1 MTRCAFCAWI
11 PLWPWPVGPLAGQC
25 LWGQPV
31 VVGAMRVLLA
41 LCGSMPRGVYLGPHL
56 RDKGAAP
63 RLSAELPVVLCW
75 KKKSTIAPKVGR
87 RPWTRQEGTS
97 IPHVGFCRTRSCFH
111 CAASCFFPSIVK
123 LYFPLNFRT
132 QTASEFGFKPP
143 TKRFVKLARLS
154 QVPSKFE
161 KWRANPRF
169 YVLRADIHCR

>member
-63 RLSAELPVVLCW
+63 RLSAELPSRLIFCCATPAVISL
-75 KKKSTIAPKVGR
+75 SRSRNDGLSIT
-87 RPWTRQEGTS
+87 RPTNTG
-97 IPHVGFCRTRSCFH
+97 
-111 CAASCFFPSIVK
+111 
-123 LYFPLNFRT
+123 
-132 QTASEFGFKPP
+132 
-143 TKRFVKLARLS
+143 
-154 QVPSKFE
+154 
-161 KWRANPRF
+161 
-169 YVLRADIHCR
+169 

>member
-63 RLSAELPVVLCW
+63 RLSAELPLPQTRRGTRTNQLG
-75 KKKSTIAPKVGR
+75 TIAAADHAGR
-87 RPWTRQEGTS
+87 
-97 IPHVGFCRTRSCFH
+97 
-111 CAASCFFPSIVK
+111 AAAP
-123 LYFPLNFRT
+123 R
-132 QTASEFGFKPP
+132 
-143 TKRFVKLARLS
+143 
-154 QVPSKFE
+154 
-161 KWRANPRF
+161 NPRTAPEGG
-169 YVLRADIHCR
+169 VARS